1 MNKEF
6 RTKVEAALRYLID
19 NDEDGKDF
27 ICSDWILIS
36 EWADYNGTRYLHTEV
51 SSEMTPWKAAGMMK
65 LAEDYNSE
73 LIDYEPEEDEDAQRW
88 ISSNCTAE

>member
-1 MNKEF
+1 MSKEF

-65 LAEDYNSE
+65 LADEYNSE
-73 LIDYEPEEDEDAQRW
+73 LIDYDPEEDEDA
-88 ISSNCTAE
+88 

>member
-36 EWADYNGTRYLHTEV
+36 EWADYKGTRYLHTEV
-51 SSEMTPWKAAGMMK
+51 SSEMTPWKAAGMMS
-65 LAEDYNSE
+65 LAEDYNNE
-73 LIDYEPEEDEDAQRW
+73 LTDQIPEEDEDGD
-88 ISSNCTAE
+88 NT

>member
-73 LIDYEPEEDEDAQRW
+73 LIDYEPEEDEDA
-88 ISSNCTAE
+88 

>member
-6 RTKVEAALRYLID
+6 RTKVESALRYLVD
-19 NDEDGKDF
+19 TDEDGKDF

-65 LAEDYNSE
+65 LADDYNSE
-73 LIDYEPEEDEDAQRW
+73 LTKIEEDEDDDSA
-88 ISSNCTAE
+88 